1 MKNESEEILRYL
13 GELNLSVRASFFSFL
28 RVVDQYVNTLTSL
41 WKNNAEALR
50 RLSWD
55 YKI

>member
-1 MKNESEEILRYL
+1 MKNESEEMAGLRYL

-41 WKNNAEALR
+41 
-50 RLSWD
+50 
-55 YKI
+55 